1 MARYSRRESMS
12 WINDKEQLD
21 EFIKEVRMPGEEA
34 QGFDDGY
41 DYYEMV
47 EYAKSLGEEG
57 VPLLKALEKKAA
69 VESTGTIAK
78 TRTFRQVLSG

>member
-1 MARYSRRESMS
+1 MS
-12 WINDKEQLD
+12 WISDKEQLF

-57 VPLLKALEKKAA
+57 IPLLQALEKKAGNE
-69 VESTGTIAK
+69 VMPLVK
-78 TRTFRQVLSG
+78 RTQAFGKVVRGQAQS